1 MNEDLFNKMQ
11 TIKEEFN
18 IKDTVLR
25 DIEKKH
31 NEENTKFQNQLQPV
45 LESLKSQQDVN
56 KMKMD
61 VLKKQLYESAKEWIS
76 TEMRAAVREKEKEI
90 LMNVWIDEMKEI
102 INNVDQLKKMNPKE
116 LKLQLNEISSTIE
129 SFKQKFVKSFIF

>member
-76 TEMRAAVREKEKEI
+76 TEMKAAVREKEKEI

-102 INNVDQLKKMNPKE
+102 INNVDLLKKMNPKE

-129 SFKQKFVKSFIF
+129 SFKQKFVK

>member
-31 NEENTKFQNQLQPV
+31 NE
-45 LESLKSQQDVN
+45 
-56 KMKMD
+56 
-61 VLKKQLYESAKEWIS
+61 
-76 TEMRAAVREKEKEI
+76 
-90 LMNVWIDEMKEI
+90 
-102 INNVDQLKKMNPKE
+102 
-116 LKLQLNEISSTIE
+116 
-129 SFKQKFVKSFIF
+129 

>member
-76 TEMRAAVREKEKEI
+76 TEMKAAVREKEKEI

-129 SFKQKFVKSFIF
+129 SFKQKFVK

>member
-76 TEMRAAVREKEKEI
+76 TEMKAAVKEKEKEI

-129 SFKQKFVKSFIF
+129 SFKQKFVK